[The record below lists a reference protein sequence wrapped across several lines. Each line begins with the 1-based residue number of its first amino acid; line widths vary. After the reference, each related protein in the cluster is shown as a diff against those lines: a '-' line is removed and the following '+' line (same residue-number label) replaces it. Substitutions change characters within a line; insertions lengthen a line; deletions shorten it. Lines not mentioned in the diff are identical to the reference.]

1 MPTSKPRIT
10 ITLTDHQHEVLSSLA
25 KVQKISMSSIVVDFL
40 ESTMPVLERLAV
52 VLESAANAPQSVKDQ
67 IRLSA
72 ESAEKEYGH
81 LPAELG
87 QQLDF
92 MVRVAGGAA
101 ALSGEESQPA
111 AAEDGP
117 PTSNRGVRISPPVAE
132 DNPSPVKKRPKR
144 GAQ

>member
-10 ITLTDHQHEVLSSLA
+10 ITLTDHQHQVLSSLA
-25 KVQKISMSSIVVDFL
+25 KVQKVSMSSIVVDFL
-40 ESTMPVLERLAV
+40 DSTIPVLERLAV
-52 VLESAANAPQSVKDQ
+52 VLESAANAPQSVRDQ
-67 IRLSA
+67 IKQSA
-72 ESAEKEYGH
+72 ESAEMQYGH

-111 AAEDGP
+111 AAGDRP

-132 DNPSPVKKRPKR
+132 DNPSPVKKRTKR
-144 GAQ
+144 GSQ